1 MRRIPASR
9 SRRSRTGGLA
19 TGSLATGPLAIRA
32 LALTASILGLT
43 ACTMDAASDDGPAD
57 TQVESADVVP
67 TALHGFRVVEHVD
80 GLVHPFAMTFTPE
93 GDMLVTERPG
103 RLRIVRSGALI
114 PEPVEGLPEI
124 LYLGNGAKSMN
135 GREQAG
141 MRDVILHPDFSA
153 NRLVYLSYVKPGAD
167 SLGSIA
173 VARGRLEDRRLRDVE
188 EIFHADA
195 HGDGSDR
202 SSQWGGRMVFGH
214 DGYLFVTIGDRQWP
228 SEGDLAAH
236 PAQDLSNHN
245 GTVVRLHDDGR
256 VPEDNP
262 FVGRDGIRPEIWTWG
277 HRNAQGLG
285 VHPETGDVWLNEHG
299 PQGGDELNLIRPG
312 SNYGWPV
319 IGYGVNYRTG
329 LAIHEGTH
337 REGMEQPVHVWVPSI
352 GVSGM
357 LFYTGEAFPQ
367 WRGDMIVAGLGSQRL
382 FRLELEGRK
391 VVREEILLQDRGRL
405 RDVRQGPDGLVYLA
419 VDGDA
424 RGFDGEPT
432 PILRLE
438 PAGRR

>member
-1 MRRIPASR
+1 MLGAPSTRLPFADPRMNRSLASACVLALISCTPDSDAQSR
-9 SRRSRTGGLA
+9 S
-19 TGSLATGPLAIRA
+19 
-32 LALTASILGLT
+32 
-43 ACTMDAASDDGPAD
+43 AASDPPS
-57 TQVESADVVP
+57 TDVVP
-67 TALHGFRVVEHVD
+67 TAFHDFRVIQHVD
-80 GLVHPFAMTFTPE
+80 GLVHPFAMAFTSD

-103 RLRIVRSGALI
+103 RLRIVRDGTLLSD
-114 PEPVEGLPEI
+114 PVGGLPEI
-124 LYLGNGAKSMN
+124 LYLGNGARSMN

-153 NRLVYLSYVKPGAD
+153 NRLLYLSYVKPGAD

-173 VARGRLEDRRLRDVE
+173 VSRGRFEDDRLHDVE

-202 SSQWGGRMVFGH
+202 SSQWGGRMAFGH
-214 DGYLFVTIGDRQWP
+214 DGHLFVTLGDRQWP
-228 SEGDLAAH
+228 SEGDLEAH

-256 VPEDNP
+256 VPDDNP
-262 FVGRDGIRPEIWTWG
+262 FVGRDGVRPEIWTWG

-299 PQGGDELNLIRPG
+299 PQGGDELNLVEPG
-312 SNYGWPV
+312 LNYGWPV

-357 LFYTGEAFPQ
+357 LFYTGDRFPE
-367 WRGDMIVAGLGSQRL
+367 WRNDMIVASLGGQRL
-382 FRLELEGRK
+382 IRLELDGRN
-391 VVREEILLQDRGRL
+391 VVREEILLQGRGRL
-405 RDVRQGPDGLVYLA
+405 RDVRQGPDGLIYVA

-424 RGFDGEPT
+424 RGFDGDPT